1 MESLSTYI
9 PMDRRQALAQQKT
22 VPTRARGAV
31 LFADISGFTRLT
43 TEFAQQ
49 LGVQRGAEE
58 MTHHLNRVFGALID
72 EVHRYHGS
80 VIGFSGDAIT
90 CWFED
95 KAYNDKKALGQSGR
109 YATACALA
117 MQEAITQ
124 FASVTTPMN
133 IAISFNIKVVVVA
146 GPARRFLVGD
156 PQIQLIEIL
165 AGSLLDRI
173 TLAEKLLEP
182 GQVLVGAEVLGLFGE
197 DAIIE
202 SWQQS
207 ASGERFAIIQGLKT
221 AVPPHPWPEIAT
233 LDNSTARAWLLPPV
247 YNRLIRGEG
256 TFLSELRP
264 AVALFLAFNNLDYDD
279 DEEAGSKLD
288 SYIRWVQGI
297 ITHYDGTFLQLTIGD
312 KGSYFYAAFGAPIAH
327 EDDPARA
334 IAAAI
339 ELRRPPTGL
348 NYFRS
353 TGIGISQ
360 GSMYAGA
367 YGSSTRSIYGVLGN
381 EVNIAARLMS
391 HAQATQILITQR
403 IAEATET
410 DFRFESLDPVSLKG
424 LAQPLPLWSVIG
436 RHTGPLR
443 EQSPEQKS
451 IPMMGREDQLA
462 ILVEQLQAL
471 LDGRHAPCI
480 IIEGEAGIGKSRL
493 VTELVSETG
502 TFMIQPLIGSGEAIE
517 KSTPYHAWRPIFQQ
531 LFDLQTTADGD
542 LRSQWQQQVLNQLEA
557 INPDLLQLA
566 PLLNM
571 ILPLDLPESELTRQI
586 SGQVRSDNAHELYIS
601 IIKAKVHEQP
611 LLLVLEDAHWVDSA
625 SWLLARRVSQEVA
638 NTLLVIVTRPSV
650 DLTLTTYTELSNNPK
665 TIHMRLGRLTIAD
678 IESLI
683 CQRLGITR
691 LPKAV
696 ASLINEKAEGH
707 PFFSE
712 ELAYALR
719 DAGLIQIIDGQC
731 HVTLTVE
738 ELRQMDF
745 PNTIQG
751 IINSRI
757 DRLDPAQQLML
768 KVASVIGRLFAY
780 RTLYDIHPLESDKP
794 GLLNY
799 LSNLEEFEI
808 TLLDRPEPD
817 LAYIFKHMI
826 TQEVTYTL
834 LLYTQRQELHQAV
847 ASWYEKSYADDLSPY
862 YPLLAYHW
870 QRAKVT
876 HKAIDYLEKAG
887 EQALK
892 AYANREAVGFFSEAL
907 TLDTQFEI
915 NNTPRRR
922 ARWERQLGTAYLN
935 LGQLK
940 EGQEHLEL
948 ALSLLGNAPPTTQAG
963 WATGVLS
970 QTLKQSW
977 HRLRSVP
984 QNNLSPETKENM
996 LETARSYALLS
1007 PMYYVNGRM
1016 VPLLYSQLRSLN
1028 LGERLEPTPEL
1039 AQGYASMSVVAGT
1052 IPQHKWANSYSQM
1065 ALATAEAINDPA
1077 TLAFVLSR
1085 ISIYHSGVGQLTR
1098 VRELCEQSGEIA
1110 ERLGDRR
1117 LWGENMSFLAQAA
1130 IYSGNFNSGSQ
1141 LSSDLYA
1148 AAYRHQNVLHQ
1159 VWALIGQAQC
1169 AVRLD
1174 QLDNAV
1180 AFAKEALKL
1189 LKEAEIKET
1198 VSEIIIQGVL
1208 AMAYLR
1214 QGELV
1219 QAQNAADM
1227 VQELLA
1233 PSSRTGYAV
1242 LDGHTGS
1249 TEVYLALWKASQ
1261 NGNGAAASNWTKLAQ
1276 KSCKVFH
1283 QQAKVYPLAEPRAWL
1298 YQGNYHQLDGYLNKA
1313 QEAWAKSLAAATQ
1326 LGMRYDEGRVHYEIG
1341 RHLPTTDPGRQ
1352 SHLNQAQV
1360 IFSEA
1365 GAPYDLNR
1373 VQVALN
1379 QSNGLSA

>member
-1 MESLSTYI
+1 MESISTYI
-9 PMDRRQALAQQKT
+9 PMDRRQALAQQK
-22 VPTRARGAV
+22 PLPSRARGAV
-31 LFADISGFTRLT
+31 LLADISGFTRLT

-49 LGVQRGAEE
+49 LGPQRGAEE
-58 MTHHLNRVFGALID
+58 MTHQLNGVFGALID

-90 CWFED
+90 CWFDDTAYDD
-95 KAYNDKKALGQSGR
+95 KNNRVGQSGR
-109 YATACALA
+109 YAAACALA
-117 MQEAITQ
+117 MQQALTQ
-124 FASVTTPMN
+124 FAAVTTPMN
-133 IAISFNIKVVVVA
+133 TTISFNIKVVVLA

-156 PQIQLIEIL
+156 PQIQAIEIL

-173 TLAEKLLEP
+173 SLAEKLLEP

-207 ASGERFAIIQGLKT
+207 ASGERFAILRGLKT
-221 AVPPHPWPEIAT
+221 AVPIHPWPQTPT
-233 LDNSTARAWLLPPV
+233 LDNTTARPWLLPHV

-279 DEEAGSKLD
+279 DEAAGSKLD

-297 ITHYDGTFLQLTIGD
+297 ITRYDGTFLQLTIGD

-327 EDDPARA
+327 ENDPARA
-334 IAAAI
+334 IASAL
-339 ELRRPPTGL
+339 ELRRPPTEL
-348 NYFRS
+348 NHFRS
-353 TGIGISQ
+353 SGIGISQ
-360 GSMYAGA
+360 GSIYAGA
-367 YGSSTRSIYGVLGN
+367 YGSATRRIYGVLGN
-381 EVNIAARLMS
+381 EVNVAARLMS
-391 HAQATQILITQR
+391 HAQANQVLITQR

-410 DFRFESLDPVSLKG
+410 DYQFESLAPVPLKG
-424 LAQPLPLWSVIG
+424 LGQPLPLWTVTG
-436 RHTGPLR
+436 RHTGALPLPSAS
-443 EQSPEQKS
+443 QQPAL
-451 IPMMGREDQLA
+451 MMGREEQLA

-471 LDGRHAPCI
+471 ADGRHAPCI

-493 VTELVSETG
+493 VTELIAKANSLTL
-502 TFMIQPLIGSGEAIE
+502 QHLLGSGEAIE
-517 KSTPYHAWRPIFQQ
+517 KSTPYHTWRPIFQQ
-531 LFDLQTTADGD
+531 LFDLQTIAGQTDSN
-542 LRSQWQQQVLNQLEA
+542 LRSQWQQQVLAQLEA
-557 INPDLLQLA
+557 ISPDLLPLA

-571 ILPLDLPESELTRQI
+571 ILHLDLPETELTSQI
-586 SGQVRSDNAHELYIS
+586 SGQVRADNAHRLYIN
-601 IIKAKVHEQP
+601 ILKAKLHEQP

-625 SWLLARRVSQEVA
+625 SWILAQKVSQEIP

-650 DLTLTTYTELSNNPK
+650 DLTLTTYTELSNNPS
-665 TIHMRLGRLTIAD
+665 TIHMRLGRLTTAD

-683 CQRLGITR
+683 CQRLGISQ
-691 LPKAV
+691 LPEVV

-719 DAGLIQIIDGQC
+719 DAGLIQIVAGEC
-731 HVTLTVE
+731 HITLAVE
-738 ELRQMDF
+738 ELRRMEF

-757 DRLDPAQQLML
+757 DRLDAAQQLML
-768 KVASVIGRLFAY
+768 KVASVIGRMFAY
-780 RTLYDIHPLESDKP
+780 RTLYDIHPLETDKP

-808 TLLDRPEPD
+808 TLLDTPEPD

-826 TQEVTYTL
+826 TQEVTYNL

-847 ASWYEKSYADDLSPY
+847 ATWYERTYTDDLSPY

-876 HKAIDYLEKAG
+876 NKAIDYLEKAG

-907 TLDTQFEI
+907 TLDTQFEA

-922 ARWERQLGTAYLN
+922 ARWQRQLGTAYLN

-940 EGQEHLEL
+940 EGQEHIEL
-948 ALSLLGNAPPTTQAG
+948 ALSLLGNAPPTTSVG

-970 QTLKQSW
+970 QTLKQTW
-977 HRLRSVP
+977 HRLRPVP
-984 QNNLSPETKENM
+984 QNHLSPETKENM

-1007 PMYYVNGRM
+1007 PMYYVNGQ
-1016 VPLLYSQLRSLN
+1016 VASVLYSQLLALN
-1028 LGERLEPTPEL
+1028 LGERLQPTADL
-1039 AQGYASMSVVAGT
+1039 AQGYASMTVVAGA
-1052 IPQHKWANSYSQM
+1052 IPQHSWANAYSQM
-1065 ALATAEAINDPA
+1065 ALDTAEKIDDPA

-1085 ISIYHSGVGQLTR
+1085 ISIYHSGVGELTK
-1098 VRELCEQSGEIA
+1098 VRELCEQSREIA

-1148 AAYRHQNVLHQ
+1148 TAYRYHNVLHQ
-1159 VWALIGQAQC
+1159 VWSLTGQAQC

-1180 AFAKEALKL
+1180 AFAKQALKL
-1189 LKEAEIKET
+1189 LKEAELKEA
-1198 VSEIIIQGVL
+1198 VSATIIQGAL

-1214 QGELV
+1214 QGDMV
-1219 QAQNAADM
+1219 QAQNAADA
-1227 VQELLA
+1227 VQQLLA

-1261 NGNGAAASNWTKLAQ
+1261 NGNPSNWATLAQ
-1276 KSCKVFH
+1276 KSCKSFH
-1283 QQAKVYPLAEPRAWL
+1283 QYAKVYPLAEPRAWL
-1298 YQGNYHQLDGYLNKA
+1298 YQGNYHQLEGNLTKA
-1313 QEAWAKSLAAATQ
+1313 NEAWAKSLAAASQ

-1341 RHLPTTDPGRQ
+1341 RHLPPTDSNRQ
-1352 SHLNQAQV
+1352 SHLQQAHA
-1360 IFSEA
+1360 IFSDA
-1365 GAPYDLNR
+1365 GATYDLNR

-1379 QSNGLSA
+1379 QSV